1 MRTLHLADA
10 NARDAFVRFV
20 SVKEQPPPQKVVN
33 GRPVSMRRFLAAGEA
48 NTHEALHEAHGSEL
62 AQALID
68 GDPEVDLELI
78 GRPVERTRTVY
89 LDSSREV
96 LRLAP
101 DVVEILLDPFGQEKE
116 RRSPEDRL
124 PNVSEDVPVRFT
136 KNRIKRLDAVR
147 RFAFTRTLQLWHS
160 DGLTYEFL
168 HGIAAELDEADEMV
182 LLGAGEKSRDPLVL
196 QLNGLPWRAF
206 LEGRVSDNG
215 YCLLLRLS
223 NLELKQPPARS

>member
-48 NTHEALHEAHGSEL
+48 NTH
-62 AQALID
+62 
-68 GDPEVDLELI
+68 
-78 GRPVERTRTVY
+78 